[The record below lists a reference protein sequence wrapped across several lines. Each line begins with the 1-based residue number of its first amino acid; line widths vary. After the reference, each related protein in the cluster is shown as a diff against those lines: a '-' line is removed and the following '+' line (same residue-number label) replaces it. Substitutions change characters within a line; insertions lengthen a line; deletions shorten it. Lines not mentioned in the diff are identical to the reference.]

1 MHFNSL
7 LKVYLYLWHKA
18 ATKQESVVNRTQIFN
33 CKFYL
38 ILVKSEVW
46 WVKNWMNFA
55 KISRPRAMNCI
66 TSKQVSLVK
75 CQGNDLQLYE
85 TLYFMIGTLYRECK
99 ISRTTIK
106 VKGREREFDFT
117 WMIDK
122 AGK

>member
-1 MHFNSL
+1 MS
-7 LKVYLYLWHKA
+7 
-18 ATKQESVVNRTQIFN
+18 
-33 CKFYL
+33 
-38 ILVKSEVW
+38 
-46 WVKNWMNFA
+46 FA

-117 WMIDK
+117 
-122 AGK
+122 